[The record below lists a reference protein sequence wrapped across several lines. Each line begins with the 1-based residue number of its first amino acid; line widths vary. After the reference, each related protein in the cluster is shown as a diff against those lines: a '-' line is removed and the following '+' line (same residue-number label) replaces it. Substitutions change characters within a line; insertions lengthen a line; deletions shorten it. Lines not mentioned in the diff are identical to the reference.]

1 MMECHDCSKNLY
13 WKHDPDWQN
22 KYDSAYFSPG
32 VLDKYIRCLRCW
44 KLEMDEKNIPYE
56 DGVRERTAETGSK
69 TFLKM
74 KNKMMKAF
82 LDRIPEKDKRR
93 ITSE

>member
-44 KLEMDEKNIPYE
+44 KLAMDEKGIPWVDE
-56 DGVRERTAETGSK
+56 ERTAESGSK
-69 TFLKM
+69 VSL
-74 KNKMMKAF
+74 
-82 LDRIPEKDKRR
+82 RIKEEEE
-93 ITSE
+93 S